1 MASPI
6 SSLFGATPNSTG
18 TTSTSSTGSTTG
30 SSATGTAP
38 SEQMFL
44 QLLVA
49 QMQNQD
55 PTNPVDDTQF
65 VSQLAQFSSLEQL
78 IGIKGDL
85 DAQNAGMAN
94 AAGAGATPGTT
105 GATTTGA
112 PTPNAPSTDPT
123 AGGGTTSTGNGTT
136 TTPQN

>member
-18 TTSTSSTGSTTG
+18 ATSTNSTTSATGSTM
-30 SSATGTAP
+30 TGTAP

-49 QMQNQD
+49 QMKNQD

-85 DAQNAGMAN
+85 DTQNASMAN
-94 AAGAGATPGTT
+94 AAGAGATAGT
-105 GATTTGA
+105 A
-112 PTPNAPSTDPT
+112 
-123 AGGGTTSTGNGTT
+123 AGGTATTSTGTPAANAPGTAPAAGSGT
-136 TTPQN
+136 GTTPQN

>member
-6 SSLFGATPNSTG
+6 SSLFGPTPNSTG
-18 TTSTSSTGSTTG
+18 TASTSSTSTSTTG
-30 SSATGTAP
+30 STAP

-85 DAQNAGMAN
+85 DAQNASMAN
-94 AAGAGATPGTT
+94 AAGGGTTPGTT
-105 GATTTGA
+105 PST
-112 PTPNAPSTDPT
+112 PSTDPT
-123 AGGGTTSTGNGTT
+123 AGAGTTSTGNGTT
-136 TTPQN
+136 TNGTSGTTTTPQN